1 MSTCN
6 IGAASVGVT
15 SKEPQAYRASLLAE
29 LLVFWELPGAG
40 IGHPALTYY
49 YDKKLY
55 AFDLILIVSDRFH
68 KVDFEVARAALGYKT
83 QRFLFVKTKA
93 DIALRRILQR
103 QRIHDDDHEISTNEP
118 IKTNV
123 SMDGVQHV
131 LQAIK
136 TLRDD
141 VNASFQEGLRLS
153 GVPSSNRFSLF
164 IVSSHAFLEPNVYLS
179 DTYSEIYEQEEDHQ
193 CRLDEDALHI
203 NLTNFVR
210 NLIRRTKTMKFRPKK
225 I

>member
-1 MSTCN
+1 MN

-15 SKEPQAYRASLLAE
+15 NKEPRAYRASLLAE

-68 KVDFEVARAALGYKT
+68 KVDFEIARAALGYKT

-93 DIALRRILQR
+93 DITLKRILQR
-103 QRIHDDDHEISTNEP
+103 RIYDDDHEISTNET
-118 IKTNV
+118 IKTDAT
-123 SMDGVQHV
+123 MDGVQHV

-136 TLRDD
+136 TLRED

-153 GVPSSNRFSLF
+153 GVSSSNGFTLF
-164 IVSSHAFLEPNVYLS
+164 IVSSHAFLEPHIYLS
-179 DTYSEIYEQEEDHQ
+179 DNYPEIYEQEEDHQ
-193 CRLDEDALHI
+193 CKLDEDALHI
-203 NLTNFVR
+203 NLTNSVR
-210 NLIRRTKTMKFRPKK
+210 NLIRRTKTIKFRSKK